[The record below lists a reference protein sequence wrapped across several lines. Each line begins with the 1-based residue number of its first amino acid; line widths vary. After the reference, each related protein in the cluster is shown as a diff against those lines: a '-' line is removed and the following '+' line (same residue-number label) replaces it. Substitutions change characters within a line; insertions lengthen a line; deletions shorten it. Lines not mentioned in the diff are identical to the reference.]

1 MPKCKYCDERGKF
14 KSGVRIALWEKFYSY
29 GRKNKETKKQKTKQR
44 PSKKKSQIFRKLRV
58 TSAFPFETKKGNV
71 LAMHTAPFR
80 AE

>member
-1 MPKCKYCDERGKF
+1 MPKYKYDERRKF
-14 KSGVRIALWEKFYSY
+14 KSGVRIAYEKKIYSY
-29 GRKNKETKKQKTKQR
+29 GRKTNKNKIKAQQIGSR
-44 PSKKKSQIFRKLRV
+44 IFRKLQV